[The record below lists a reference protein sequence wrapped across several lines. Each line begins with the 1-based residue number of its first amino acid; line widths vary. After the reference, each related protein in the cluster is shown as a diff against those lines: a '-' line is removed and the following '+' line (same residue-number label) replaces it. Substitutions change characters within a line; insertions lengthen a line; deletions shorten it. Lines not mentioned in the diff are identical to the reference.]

1 MRLQKEN
8 GLEQTATLD
17 AHTIVTMFGNIG
29 PSQGSSMPP
38 MPIRALVNDEFRN
51 QASSA
56 RTVRATT
63 PHKIAA
69 ALFAAA
75 YAARNGCAVR
85 EVWHPC
91 AAVTAWVALTG
102 HRSVAVST
110 SSGLEIFRVIGCM
123 TLRWSKADSNCW
135 SHLQRGPLCNAL
147 GVQKRKYSHASAA
160 PMLAFT
166 QGADAALLR

>member
-1 MRLQKEN
+1 MSNQSSDARRAGRNCRKRLGSLQWFARRCDWSADEASLVRLQKEN

-102 HRSVAVST
+102 HRSVTA
-110 SSGLEIFRVIGCM
+110 
-123 TLRWSKADSNCW
+123 
-135 SHLQRGPLCNAL
+135 
-147 GVQKRKYSHASAA
+147 
-160 PMLAFT
+160 
-166 QGADAALLR
+166 